1 MVKLSSCLTDFL
13 KNAHI
18 WVAFNTKFTFVH
30 RKIPILGKHT
40 KRITCGAWSK
50 GGLLALGSDDKTI
63 SVSNADGD
71 TMRQSSL
78 RDTPSDVHFS
88 EMKID
93 ERSRIG
99 EDTVSFVDYYLLS
112 WTSYPHPGPKL
123 QLVPKYIKIYQVS
136 QTNTSPLWLL
146 ITFEFWS
153 TWNFGFKFL
162 EYRFQLVFYL
172 KLCVKFCPSP
182 KTWGKWQCLTNF
194 ISLKKILYA
203 Y

>member
-18 WVAFNTKFTFVH
+18 WVAFNTTFTFVH

-71 TMRQSSL
+71 TIRQSSL

-88 EMKID
+88 EMKMD

-99 EDTVSFVDYYLLS
+99 EDTVSFVDYYWLPR
-112 WTSYPHPGPKL
+112 TSSPQPRPKITTCS
-123 QLVPKYIKIYQVS
+123 QIYKDISGVPNNHIAS
-136 QTNTSPLWLL
+136 LAAHN
-146 ITFEFWS
+146 FWS